1 MGNCPANNPSNE
13 AFEASDPRA
22 GWWDM
27 GGVRLMVLPKGESWR
42 IRVGD
47 KLSRPRDEAVRSAFD
62 NAKALAREGL
72 ESEVVMTVLTCRFGP
87 DGFFKAFPTPL
98 HTPNDEG

>member
-1 MGNCPANNPSNE
+1 MS
-13 AFEASDPRA
+13 
-22 GWWDM
+22 
-27 GGVRLMVLPKGESWR
+27 GVRLMVLSRGESWR

-47 KLSRPRDEAVRSAFD
+47 KLSRPYSSRDEAVRSAFD

-72 ESEVVMTVLTCRFGP
+72 ESEVVMKVLTCQFGP